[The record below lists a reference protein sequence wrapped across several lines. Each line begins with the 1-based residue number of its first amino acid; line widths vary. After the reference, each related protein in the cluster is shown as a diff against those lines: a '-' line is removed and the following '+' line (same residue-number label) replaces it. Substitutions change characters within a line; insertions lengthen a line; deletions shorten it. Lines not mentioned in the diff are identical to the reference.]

1 MSVVAEQSKI
11 TLNFELAMEDGSIV
25 DSTFERSPATF
36 NYGDGN
42 LLPGV
47 EKKLLGMCVGEKK
60 CFELKPEDAFGQP
73 NPANFQRI
81 DRSSFA
87 SDMVLE
93 EGVVI
98 SFADAQKAE
107 LPGVVYSVGEN
118 EVVVNFN
125 HPLAGRTLRFTAEII
140 AVDDI
145 SS

>member
-1 MSVVAEQSKI
+1 VNVVAEQSRI

-36 NYGDGN
+36 NYGDGS
-42 LLPGV
+42 LLAGV
-47 EKKLLGMCVGEKK
+47 EKKLLGMRVGEKQS
-60 CFELKPEDAFGQP
+60 FQLNPEDAFGQA

-93 EGVVI
+93 EGTVI
-98 SFADAQKAE
+98 SFADAQKTE
-107 LPGVVYSVGEN
+107 LPGVVQSVGES
-118 EVVVNFN
+118 EVVINFN

-140 AVDDI
+140 ALEELKV
-145 SS
+145 

>member
-1 MSVVAEQSKI
+1 MNVVGEQSRI
-11 TLNFELAMEDGSIV
+11 TLNFELAMDDGGVV

-47 EKKLLGMCVGEKK
+47 EQKLLGMKVGEKQS
-60 CFELKPEDAFGQP
+60 FQLNPEDAFGQP

-107 LPGVVYSVGEN
+107 LPGVVHSVDES

-145 SS
+145 DV